1 MAKWDRITEMG
12 DVEDRRGMRTT
23 GIVGGIS
30 VTGLIL
36 VLAVGYFGGQEQA
49 IDLLSQMQQNS
60 QIQQTTTTHEYDG
73 LDDYEKFV
81 GEVLGSTNTLWND
94 AFARSG
100 KQYQPPKLVLFRDA
114 TNSSCGG
121 ATSEIGPHYCNMD
134 GTIYLDETFFDELT
148 RRFGAHGGDVA
159 QGYVIAHEVA
169 HHLQDEL
176 GTLGSVE
183 SLMQRNPDRRNELS
197 VLLELQADCYAGI
210 WAGTMQGKGII
221 EPDEISQALDAAAAV
236 WDDRIQKATTGRV
249 NPETWTHGS
258 SADRKKW
265 FTIGY
270 TKKSVASCDTFNI
283 E

>member
-1 MAKWDRITEMG
+1 MAKWDQITEMG
-12 DVEDRRGMRTT
+12 DVEDRRGMRTA
-23 GIVGGIS
+23 GVVGGIS
-30 VTGLIL
+30 VTWLLL
-36 VLAVGYFGGQEQA
+36 VLAVGYFGGQDQA
-49 IDLLSQMQQNS
+49 IDLWNSMQQNTKTE
-60 QIQQTTTTHEYDG
+60 QTITTNEYDG
-73 LDDYEKFV
+73 VDAYEKFV
-81 GEVLGSTNTLWND
+81 GEVLGSTNTLWSN
-94 AFARSG
+94 AFARSNM
-100 KQYQPPKLVLFRDA
+100 QYTAPKLVLFRDA
-114 TNSSCGG
+114 TNSACGG
-121 ATSEIGPHYCNMD
+121 ATSDIGPHYCNMD

-176 GTLGSVE
+176 GTLDRVHT
-183 SLMQRNPDRRNELS
+183 LMQRNPDKQNELS
-197 VLLELQADCYAGI
+197 VALELQADCYAGI

-221 EPDEISQALDAAAAV
+221 EPEEIWQALDAAAAV
-236 WDDRIQKATTGRV
+236 GDDRIQKATTGRV